1 MCLHEQCAVCAVLR
15 SKGRQTLAHDAIRI
29 GQQLVVEAVQQIIV
43 IRAVKA
49 QLSARVHADIVLL
62 RFALEAVVAQQERL
76 RLAARR
82 GQVDVGVVEALA
94 VVVVGNAD
102 GIIAARGVVFH
113 NGLSAQPAA
122 VGDIGGVQMGFDAVH
137 KLLLFVYENAAGF
150 CGILDQQRCG

>member
-1 MCLHEQCAVCAVLR
+1 M
-15 SKGRQTLAHDAIRI
+15 
-29 GQQLVVEAVQQIIV
+29 EAVQQIIV

-94 VVVVGNAD
+94 VVVVGTRMAHSRTRSS
-102 GIIAARGVVFH
+102 I
-113 NGLSAQPAA
+113 S
-122 VGDIGGVQMGFDAVH
+122 
-137 KLLLFVYENAAGF
+137 
-150 CGILDQQRCG
+150 

>member
-1 MCLHEQCAVCAVLR
+1 MPARAVRRLRGIAEQRPAR
-15 SKGRQTLAHDAIRI
+15 PLAHDAIRI

-102 GIIAARGVVFH
+102 GIIGRTR
-113 NGLSAQPAA
+113 SS
-122 VGDIGGVQMGFDAVH
+122 IS
-137 KLLLFVYENAAGF
+137 
-150 CGILDQQRCG
+150 